1 MVTIMRATLLLSI
14 IVISMILLGA
24 CTSAVPYSE
33 PAEDSQP
40 APAVPPSESTPVVPE
55 GENDSQSNEEPAESQ
70 MPSIEKYEMR
80 FGINGGMYPDISEGA
95 ATIRAVTADLDKLGM
110 VWLRHP
116 GKGTTWFAVQ
126 PNRGAW
132 EFGKLDAVI
141 NNNKHPWV
149 MELYGASGTVY
160 PFGQDEP
167 VAEILKTL
175 AEEEGSQAVY
185 EFIKEHS
192 VDMENE
198 EQRADAEKYVKTFVN
213 RYKDKIKYWEIGNEG
228 IVAPGTFDIIRNT
241 YTWIKEVYP
250 EAMVIITGVA
260 GDDDQMFNE
269 HLEALGSLLAKGIGE
284 YFDIANI
291 HYYGRIRDKFDVKLE
306 KIYEDY
312 KATMDKYGVEKP
324 IWVTETSTSSHAN
337 SVLSGPSSE
346 QEQARHVVKRLVI
359 FSAKGAEKVFW
370 HDYKETY
377 SDNKFYQCNLVD
389 PETSIPKPA
398 YYTYKLVVEKIGYYR
413 TVQTLMSGPV
423 SLYKFTNPN
432 NQHVLVAWAES
443 PKTVDLTEFIE
454 AENVL
459 VTRIVENASTNPQTS
474 IAKTSAVQLT
484 VSPIFIEY
492 KAD

>member
-1 MVTIMRATLLLSI
+1 
-14 IVISMILLGA
+14 
-24 CTSAVPYSE
+24 
-33 PAEDSQP
+33 
-40 APAVPPSESTPVVPE
+40 
-55 GENDSQSNEEPAESQ
+55 
-70 MPSIEKYEMR
+70 
-80 FGINGGMYPDISEGA
+80 
-95 ATIRAVTADLDKLGM
+95 
-110 VWLRHP
+110 
-116 GKGTTWFAVQ
+116 
-126 PNRGAW
+126 
-132 EFGKLDAVI
+132 
-141 NNNKHPWV
+141 
-149 MELYGASGTVY
+149 
-160 PFGQDEP
+160 
-167 VAEILKTL
+167 
-175 AEEEGSQAVY
+175 
-185 EFIKEHS
+185 
-192 VDMENE
+192 MENE

-260 GDDDQMFNE
+260 GDDDKTFNE

-291 HYYGRIRDKFDVKLE
+291 HYYGRIGDKFDPKLE

-459 VTRIVENASTNPQTS
+459 VTRIVENVSTNPQTS
-474 IAKTSAVQLT
+474 IAKTSAVQLS